1 MRNDMK
7 VEKIGSNIQLSEEDV
22 FFSKNNEK
30 RKVLFIHLTSRRR
43 ALGLCV
49 AAYKLTGDCE
59 ADELTRKEAR
69 ERAVKEDACFEK
81 YGMTTEELERYGCY
95 KRRRKKDGA
104 STYIM
109 TDGLGL
115 YKIGRSKDPEKR
127 WVHLR
132 GGNPRIELLAICRED
147 IELLL
152 HKKYI
157 AQNVYLEWFQLS
169 QYEVDEIIRDY
180 KFIRYPKRQCSNT
193 K

>member
-1 MRNDMK
+1 MRNDVK
-7 VEKIGSNIQLSEEDV
+7 VEKIGLNIQLAEGDH
-22 FFSKNNEK
+22 FFGGNKE
-30 RKVLFIHLTSRRR
+30 RVLFILLTSRREVLDNR
-43 ALGLCV
+43 CIAT
-49 AAYKLTGDCE
+49 YKLTGDCE

-69 ERAVKEDACFEK
+69 ERAVKEDACFEE
-81 YGMTTEELERYGCY
+81 YGMTTEELKKYGCY

-104 STYIM
+104 NTYIM
-109 TDGLGL
+109 TDGSGL

-127 WVHLR
+127 LVHLR

-152 HKKYI
+152 HKKYV

-180 KFIRYPKRQCSNT
+180 KFIRYPKRQCNNT

>member
-1 MRNDMK
+1 MRA
-7 VEKIGSNIQLSEEDV
+7 EKIGRNIQLSEYDH
-22 FFSKNNEK
+22 FFGENKE
-30 RKVLFIHLTSRRR
+30 RGLFIELFSRRR
-43 ALGLCV
+43 ALNQCI

-69 ERAVKEDACFEK
+69 ERAEKEDICFEK
-81 YGMTTEELERYGCY
+81 YGMTTEELEKYGCY

-109 TDGLGL
+109 TDGLRL

-127 WVHLR
+127 LVHLR

-152 HKKYI
+152 HKKYK

-169 QYEVDEIIRDY
+169 CYEVDEIIRNY
-180 KFIRYPKRQCSNT
+180 KFIRYPKQQCNNT